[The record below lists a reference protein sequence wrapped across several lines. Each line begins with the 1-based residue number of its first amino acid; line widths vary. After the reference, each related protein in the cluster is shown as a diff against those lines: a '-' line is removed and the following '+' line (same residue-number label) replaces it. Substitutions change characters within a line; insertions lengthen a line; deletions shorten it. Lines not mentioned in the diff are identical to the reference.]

1 MNTNLGQKVDYSN
14 NNNDFFIVLIKYLLK
29 KGMKDIK
36 KLKEKILEV
45 RTQLVMKGYLD
56 GWSIKWYEKRL
67 EILTQQLQEIE
78 N

>member
-1 MNTNLGQKVDYSN
+1 
-14 NNNDFFIVLIKYLLK
+14 
-29 KGMKDIK
+29 MKDIK

>member
-1 MNTNLGQKVDYSN
+1 VNTNLGQKVDYSN